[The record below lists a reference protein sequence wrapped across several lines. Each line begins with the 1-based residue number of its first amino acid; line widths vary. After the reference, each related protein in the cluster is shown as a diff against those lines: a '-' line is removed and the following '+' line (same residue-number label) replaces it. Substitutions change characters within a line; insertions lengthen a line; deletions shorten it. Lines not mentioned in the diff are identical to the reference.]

1 MHPQKLWTDDD
12 GSAALEFVALGT
24 LLLVPLVYLVIAL
37 AVIQT
42 QTLGA
47 ESAARHIA
55 RTIASASSSA
65 EVDARTA
72 AVLDASV
79 SEYGIDEESAR
90 VDVRC
95 SPAVS
100 PCPAAGATVIVT
112 VRIAVK
118 LPLAPSFPGLDGL
131 ASVPVEASAVQKVSR
146 FWSDG

>member
-65 EVDARTA
+65 SSIAF
-72 AVLDASV
+72 
-79 SEYGIDEESAR
+79 ID
-90 VDVRC
+90 
-95 SPAVS
+95 
-100 PCPAAGATVIVT
+100 PCC
-112 VRIAVK
+112 
-118 LPLAPSFPGLDGL
+118 
-131 ASVPVEASAVQKVSR
+131 KVSVATGPSGR
-146 FWSDG
+146 VRREPPASRAGLGR